1 MSAETNVPCYEG
13 GPTDCVRV
21 LSESKFVNP
30 KAASAALAKATMGLG
45 RTIDFYSVRTV
56 GHYVVRP
63 ENLQPYSMQ
72 VVKSLEQRGSDQNQ
86 SYATKQE
93 AGWSSTFAWPE

>member
-1 MSAETNVPCYEG
+1 MI
-13 GPTDCVRV
+13 
-21 LSESKFVNP
+21 
-30 KAASAALAKATMGLG
+30 AARYTQPSHVQMA
-45 RTIDFYSVRTV
+45 V
-56 GHYVVRP
+56 VVRP
-63 ENLQPYSMQ
+63 ETLQPYSMQ

>member
-1 MSAETNVPCYEG
+1 VDVIEIPQLFEAVKLIG
-13 GPTDCVRV
+13 
-21 LSESKFVNP
+21 
-30 KAASAALAKATMGLG
+30 ALG

-63 ENLQPYSMQ
+63 ETLQPYSMQ
-72 VVKSLEQRGSDQNQ
+72 VVKSLEQRGSGQNQ